1 MPRDKPNTP
10 HPADAT
16 MRSRLYRARQNAR
29 LDRATALSAMAL
41 LKAPDAGLRLV
52 LAELSAD
59 YARLYD
65 DNLRLRGE
73 LAALVALI
81 EGEP

>member
-1 MPRDKPNTP
+1 MPDTLIALAQAERELQQV
-10 HPADAT
+10 
-16 MRSRLYRARQNAR
+16 RSAARQNAR

-41 LKAPDAGLRLV
+41 LRAPDAGLRLV